1 MKARC
6 SCYTNYAGHVRINK
20 QGQERPRQSK
30 GHWNFTKSIKN
41 LNQIIGKLRIEWQ
54 VSRNFAKCKRQFCEK
69 YFAKIE
75 CEKRRKWSRPILT
88 HFGPKLVLK

>member
-41 LNQIIGKLRIEWQ
+41 LNQIDKSRQYLIIRI
-54 VSRNFAKCKRQFCEK
+54 
-69 YFAKIE
+69 
-75 CEKRRKWSRPILT
+75 
-88 HFGPKLVLK
+88 

>member
-1 MKARC
+1 MEIFRLVFACVAKINHKAFFGLCMKARC

-41 LNQIIGKLRIEWQ
+41 LNQFKKSEIKAIP
-54 VSRNFAKCKRQFCEK
+54 N
-69 YFAKIE
+69 Y
-75 CEKRRKWSRPILT
+75 
-88 HFGPKLVLK
+88 